1 MILETLPLA
10 DLAPAPHNPRVPLKP
25 GDAGWEKLAASV
37 RSFGLVQPLVYNR
50 RTGRL
55 VGGHQ
60 RLEVLKHDGETHAPC
75 VVVDLPDARE
85 KALCVALN
93 NAEVGGA
100 WDGAK
105 LTDLLGELRD
115 AALHPTEDLGA
126 DFDAA
131 LTGFD
136 AGQLDAMLMTPA
148 CLPGDSSNDFG
159 GRPGRRRRLRRRT
172 PRARSSRSRWRS
184 PATAGPPSAPPSTRW
199 WATTTSPSTSPAPR
213 TDEPPFRTPRPGPF
227 GGSETLP
234 EP

>member
-1 MILETLPLA
+1 MLLETLPLA

-136 AGQLDAMLMTPA
+136 ATQLDAMLMTPA
-148 CLPGDSSNDFG
+148 CLPGDSQ
-159 GRPGRRRRLRRRT
+159 
-172 PRARSSRSRWRS
+172 
-184 PATAGPPSAPPSTRW
+184 
-199 WATTTSPSTSPAPR
+199 TTSTDAPTAADGSAGEPREPVVAVALEIPRDRWPAV
-213 TDEPPFRTPRPGPF
+213 RPALDALVGDHDLTVHVTGAPD
-227 GGSETLP
+227 
-234 EP
+234 